1 MVLGILSSNLKHR
14 SNLIWVYNNTKLKE
28 NINFRIPKQ
37 IIQPKKKKQANNK
50 TENTNNKK
58 QINQENTA
66 ELLHLKS
73 DLNIKKKK
81 TFKFHF
87 YGYFYY
93 VYLGIIKI
101 KIIEIP
107 KTVSYTN

>member
-28 NINFRIPKQ
+28 NNNFRIPKK
-37 IIQPKKKKQANNK
+37 IIQQKKQANNK

-73 DLNIKKKK
+73 DLNIKKK